1 MLRVQSVLALLCF
14 SFSFATAQV
23 SLELSETDNF
33 SERIQQDKRDIDA
46 YVSLIKSNS
55 DSSQFD
61 VALDYQKKAL
71 RYARQSRDIIILRT
85 LGIIANSGL
94 GKLDKAE
101 AEYKRAFKING
112 AQSNVALHIAM
123 SEAYLKF
130 KQLDKAK
137 IAVATALKANPADKQ
152 SVTLLTRLLEIE
164 KAILVT
170 GNDLAYDES
179 IKRSQVAGLLIN
191 DLRIDQFMTSPAK
204 SDQSMTSD
212 QGLTDYADSAFAK
225 EILTV
230 HTLNLRSFRVQ
241 NGAFRPDADFTYQ
254 DLALLAEDILHLT
267 TGINRALYI
276 GSPSP
281 FFDLSADDTAFNAFM
296 NSITRGII
304 EGNLGGKI
312 QPKSSVSGAKTILAL
327 VRLKEL
333 LATSKL
339 AKN

>member
-137 IAVATALKANPADKQ
+137 IAVATALKANPADNNQ
-152 SVTLLTRLLEIE
+152 S
-164 KAILVT
+164 
-170 GNDLAYDES
+170 
-179 IKRSQVAGLLIN
+179 
-191 DLRIDQFMTSPAK
+191 
-204 SDQSMTSD
+204 
-212 QGLTDYADSAFAK
+212 
-225 EILTV
+225 
-230 HTLNLRSFRVQ
+230 
-241 NGAFRPDADFTYQ
+241 
-254 DLALLAEDILHLT
+254 
-267 TGINRALYI
+267 LY
-276 GSPSP
+276 
-281 FFDLSADDTAFNAFM
+281 
-296 NSITRGII
+296 
-304 EGNLGGKI
+304 
-312 QPKSSVSGAKTILAL
+312 
-327 VRLKEL
+327 
-333 LATSKL
+333 
-339 AKN
+339 